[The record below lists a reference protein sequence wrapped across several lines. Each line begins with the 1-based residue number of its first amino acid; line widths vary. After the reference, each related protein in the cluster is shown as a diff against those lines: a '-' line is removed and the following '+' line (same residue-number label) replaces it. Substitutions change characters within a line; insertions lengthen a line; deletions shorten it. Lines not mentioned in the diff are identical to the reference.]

1 MPIHSA
7 RRRGFA
13 PGGEAGTSLLG
24 SLAAVVVVLVLLLFA
39 VQTTTALLARSTVS
53 AAGLHAARQ
62 VAGRSVDHRDRAAVA
77 SAEGRAEAELRQLL
91 GHLGEDAEISWS
103 VDGGAVRLR
112 IEASTP
118 GLLPA
123 AWAAGSLRR
132 IDRTFVVRIE
142 ELR

>member
-1 MPIHSA
+1 MNGIDFDRGQVWIAGHDTWAEPVA
-7 RRRGFA
+7 VRR
-13 PGGEAGTSLLG
+13 LLG
-24 SLAAVVVVLVLLLFA
+24 VVPDPLHLFDRL
-39 VQTTTALLARSTVS
+39 TAR
-53 AAGLHAARQ
+53 
-62 VAGRSVDHRDRAAVA
+62 
-77 SAEGRAEAELRQLL
+77 ELL